1 MVNNKLINEYEI
13 NYGMRIPNLYKDFLK
28 VNDGFS
34 FDGGK
39 ILYSLNDLK
48 EMNDN
53 LQIHKYQPDYIAIG
67 DDGGG
72 LVFLMKQEANAEV
85 VFLVDMSDYEIETAY
100 KKISNFNEWF
110 NRGCNIDTE
119 ENEKNNKLSKIGSVY
134 LTKKP
139 VNGIKDLAI
148 IKQIFNLNI
157 ATSQLLTIS
166 KTLPCELLTNIK
178 YVKAIKLIEKTGQ
191 PEIFEF
197 RVNK

>member
-197 RVNK
+197 RLNK

>member
-85 VFLVDMSDYEIETAY
+85 VFLVDMSDYEIVTTKQM
-100 KKISNFNEWF
+100 KKIFK
-110 NRGCNIDTE
+110 D
-119 ENEKNNKLSKIGSVY
+119 
-134 LTKKP
+134 TKK
-139 VNGIKDLAI
+139 
-148 IKQIFNLNI
+148 
-157 ATSQLLTIS
+157 
-166 KTLPCELLTNIK
+166 
-178 YVKAIKLIEKTGQ
+178 
-191 PEIFEF
+191 
-197 RVNK
+197 